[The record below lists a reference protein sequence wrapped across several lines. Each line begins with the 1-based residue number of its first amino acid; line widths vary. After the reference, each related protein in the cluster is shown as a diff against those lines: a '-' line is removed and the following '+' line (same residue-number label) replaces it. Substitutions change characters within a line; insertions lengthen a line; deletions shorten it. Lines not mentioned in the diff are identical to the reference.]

1 MTDEKDLGYIE
12 LQHTADWAVR
22 VWAPDY
28 PALLIQSARAM
39 YEIMGARSDQD
50 QEVERVVEVSAS
62 DNESLLVAFLNELL
76 FLHETENLVFNKIGL
91 NVSDFMLRASLGGA
105 KINNQVKEI
114 KAVTY
119 HNLNIQK
126 LPQRLEVTIVF
137 DV

>member
-28 PALLIQSARAM
+28 PTLLIQAARAM
-39 YEIMGARSDQD
+39 YEITGMRLDQD
-50 QEVERVVEVSAS
+50 QKVEHVVELAAS
-62 DNESLLVAFLNELL
+62 DDESLLVAFLSELL
-76 FLHETENLVFNKIGL
+76 FLQETENLAFNKIRL
-91 NVSDFMLRASLGGA
+91 NVSGFELQAWLSGA
-105 KINNQVKEI
+105 KIKDQAKEI

-119 HNLNIQK
+119 HNLNIQR
-126 LPQRLEVTIVF
+126 LSQGLEVTIVF